1 LRREG
6 EAETQKS
13 RDAFCDI
20 VNQTRHSIIC
30 RMEQT
35 SRHRPAPDPDA
46 GHAIVIGAG
55 LGGLASAMRLG
66 AKGWRVT
73 VIDRLDRVGGR
84 GSSITKGGHRFD
96 LGPTIV
102 TVPQGLRDLWAACG
116 RDFDRDV
123 RLVPMDPFYEIRFP
137 DGSTFAARQ
146 DDAAM
151 KAEVA
156 RLSPSDTKGYEK
168 FLKDSEAR
176 YWFGFEDLG
185 RRSMH
190 KLWDL
195 IKVLPTFAM
204 MRADRSVYAHAAGR
218 VKDERLR
225 FALSFHPLFIGGDP
239 FNVTS
244 MYILVSHLEKAFGVH
259 YAMGGVQAI
268 AEAMARVVAAQGGEV
283 VHNTEVDEIVMEN
296 GRAAGVRLV
305 SGEVIRAGLVVSNAD
320 AGHTYTR
327 LLRNLPRKRWTDRR
341 VNGSRWSMGLY
352 VWYFGTKGTKAMW
365 RDVGHH
371 SIVVG
376 PRYREH
382 IKDIFIRGKLADDM
396 SLYVHRPSVTD
407 PSCAP
412 AGDDTF
418 YALSPVPHLGFDN
431 GVDWAEEEPRYR
443 AKMAK
448 MLDERLIPGFRD
460 RITEDVVFTPET
472 FRDRYL
478 SPFGAGFSI
487 EPRILQSAWFRPH
500 NVSEELPGL
509 FLAGAGTHPGAGLP
523 GVVGTA
529 EVLGQLVPD
538 APKVLAAKA
547 ELRMAAE

>member
-1 LRREG
+1 
-6 EAETQKS
+6 
-13 RDAFCDI
+13 
-20 VNQTRHSIIC
+20 
-30 RMEQT
+30 
-35 SRHRPAPDPDA
+35 
-46 GHAIVIGAG
+46 
-55 LGGLASAMRLG
+55 
-66 AKGWRVT
+66 
-73 VIDRLDRVGGR
+73 
-84 GSSITKGGHRFD
+84 
-96 LGPTIV
+96 
-102 TVPQGLRDLWAACG
+102 
-116 RDFDRDV
+116 
-123 RLVPMDPFYEIRFP
+123 
-137 DGSTFAARQ
+137 
-146 DDAAM
+146 
-151 KAEVA
+151 
-156 RLSPSDTKGYEK
+156 
-168 FLKDSEAR
+168 
-176 YWFGFEDLG
+176 
-185 RRSMH
+185 
-190 KLWDL
+190 
-195 IKVLPTFAM
+195 
-204 MRADRSVYAHAAGR
+204 
-218 VKDERLR
+218 
-225 FALSFHPLFIGGDP
+225 
-239 FNVTS
+239 

-268 AEAMARVVAAQGGEV
+268 AEGMARVIAAQGGEV
-283 VHNTEVDEIVMEN
+283 VHNTEVDEIVTEN
-296 GRAAGVRLV
+296 GRASGVRLM
-305 SGEVIRAGLVVSNAD
+305 SGEVMRAGLVVSNAD

-327 LLRNLPRKRWTDRR
+327 LLRNLPRKRWTDRK
-341 VNGSRWSMGLY
+341 VKDARWSMGLY
-352 VWYFGTKGTKAMW
+352 VWYFGTKGTREMW

-412 AGDDTF
+412 EGDDTF

-460 RITEDVVFTPET
+460 RITEEITFTPET

-478 SPFGAGFSI
+478 SPYGAGFSI

-500 NVSEELPGL
+500 NISEELPGL

-529 EVLGQLVPD
+529 EVLGKLVPD
-538 APKVLAAKA
+538 APKLLKQRE